1 MIWNDLYRGLFS
13 LYESLRSTFFQL
25 YIHDKPARGKL
36 EITDLNRIYLED
48 GTLDEQCDQR

>member
-1 MIWNDLYRGLFS
+1 MIWSDLYRGLFS

-25 YIHDKPARGKL
+25 YIHDKPARGEL